1 MKVTDVQK
9 IKTAFQKAFRGMFRS
24 VPAIL
29 IVVLLISLLKTYVAA
44 DSIVRFFGLCSFTD
58 TLLGAL
64 FGSIL
69 AGNSINSY
77 IIGSELLSAGVPY
90 AAVTSFLAA
99 WVIVGIVQLP
109 AESVQLGTRFAV
121 TRAVAGFFL
130 SVGLGLLLAL
140 FFRTGLI

>member
-1 MKVTDVQK
+1 
-9 IKTAFQKAFRGMFRS
+9 MFRS

-44 DSIVRFFGLCSFTD
+44 ESIVRFFGLGSFTD

-69 AGNSINSY
+69 AGNSINSN

-130 SVGLGLLLAL
+130 SVAMGLLLAI